1 MVIYEI
7 SCIKKYE
14 KFDIL
19 QCTTCQIDT
28 KYPLK
33 CKKVRLG
40 EIKIRN
46 SINQDI
52 KKYQMHH
59 IKQSK
64 YNTNA
69 DINYSHQA
77 LIDKQKLRLKALKFC
92 MNDDI
97 LYTYV

>member
-7 SCIKKYE
+7 NCIKKHE

-28 KYPLK
+28 KCPEK
-33 CKKVRLG
+33 HKKVRIG
-40 EIKIRN
+40 EIKNRN

-52 KKYQMHH
+52 KKYQIHH

-69 DINYSHQA
+69 DIIIHRLL
-77 LIDKQKLRLKALKFC
+77 LINENL
-92 MNDDI
+92 
-97 LYTYV
+97 V

>member
-7 SCIKKYE
+7 NCIKKHE

-28 KYPLK
+28 KCPPK
-33 CKKVRLG
+33 CKKVRMG

-52 KKYQMHH
+52 KKYQIHH

-69 DINYSHQA
+69 DINYSQA
-77 LIDKQKLRLKALKFC
+77 LIDKRKLGLKALKFC
-92 MNDDI
+92 TNDDI